1 MAEVKW
7 IKIVTDVFDD
17 EKILMIESLPEAD
30 SIIVIWFKLLC
41 LAGKQNNS
49 GVFQMGRMPYTDE
62 MFATIF
68 RRPINTIRL
77 ALNAFEQYGMI
88 EIINN
93 TVTIP
98 NWDKH
103 QSLDSYEKK
112 KERDRIYQRE
122 RRAMQKALTEKSSD
136 RSSYVAFSDK
146 NRQEETRLEGEE
158 DINTLSDEFETL
170 WSMFPRKEGKK
181 AAFASY
187 QRASKKGVTFETVQ
201 NGISNYLN
209 YIRVKKIE
217 PQYIKQGS
225 TWFNGECWNDE
236 YDYSPSESA
245 QTKSNCTNPFLE
257 MMMKEEQEYGF

>member
-17 EKILMIESLPEAD
+17 EKILMIESMPEAD

-68 RRPINTIRL
+68 RRPLNTIRL
-77 ALNAFEQYGMI
+77 ALRAFEQFGMI

-103 QSLDSYEKK
+103 QSLDALEKK
-112 KERDRIYQRE
+112 RERDRLYQRE
-122 RRAMQKALTEKSSD
+122 RRVAQKAIAEKSSD
-136 RSSYVAFSDK
+136 TSSDPSSFIASQIREEKKEIRKREEGDVDADLSDATCSGEDTLRKLGGERGVVYLTDRQVGSLLDKMGLEAFDLYVDK
-146 NRQEETRLEGEE
+146 LANFINENNANVQNHYKTILKWYEE
-158 DINTLSDEFETL
+158 D
-170 WSMFPRKEGKK
+170 
-181 AAFASY
+181 
-187 QRASKKGVTFETVQ
+187 SKV
-201 NGISNYLN
+201 
-209 YIRVKKIE
+209 
-217 PQYIKQGS
+217 
-225 TWFNGECWNDE
+225 
-236 YDYSPSESA
+236 
-245 QTKSNCTNPFLE
+245 
-257 MMMKEEQEYGF
+257 